1 MVSEAKKRANMK
13 SDKKNAKYVT
23 LKLNKNTDK
32 DILEYLDTLDNKNGY
47 LKNLIRQDIKNK
59 KIKH

>member
-23 LKLNKNTDK
+23 LKLNNNTDK

-59 KIKH
+59 K

>member
-32 DILEYLDTLDNKNGY
+32 DILEYLDALDNKNGY

-59 KIKH
+59 K

>member
-47 LKNLIRQDIKNK
+47 LKNLIRQDIKK
-59 KIKH
+59 

>member
-13 SDKKNAKYVT
+13 SDKKNAKYIT

-59 KIKH
+59 K

>member
-32 DILEYLDTLDNKNGY
+32 DILEYLNTLDNKNGY

-59 KIKH
+59 K

>member
-47 LKNLIRQDIKNK
+47 LKNLIRQDIRNK
-59 KIKH
+59 K

>member
-47 LKNLIRQDIKNK
+47 LKKLIRQDIKNK
-59 KIKH
+59 K

>member
-47 LKNLIRQDIKNK
+47 LKNLIRQDIKDK
-59 KIKH
+59 K

>member
-32 DILEYLDTLDNKNGY
+32 DILEYLKINK
-47 LKNLIRQDIKNK
+47 LAKTREEHI
-59 KIKH
+59 HE

>member
-47 LKNLIRQDIKNK
+47 LKNLIRKNIKNK
-59 KIKH
+59 K

>member
-47 LKNLIRQDIKNK
+47 LKNLIRQDIKK
-59 KIKH
+59 K

>member
-1 MVSEAKKRANMK
+1 MVSEAKKRANIK

-59 KIKH
+59 K

>member
-59 KIKH
+59 K